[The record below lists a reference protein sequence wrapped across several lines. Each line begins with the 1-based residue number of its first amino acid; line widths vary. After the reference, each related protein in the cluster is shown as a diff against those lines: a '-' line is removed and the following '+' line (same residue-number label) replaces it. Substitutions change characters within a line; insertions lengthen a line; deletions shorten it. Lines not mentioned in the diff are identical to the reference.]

1 MSDRER
7 VRGRTTPRRSLP
19 RRDDPA
25 AEGLDDTTR
34 TLLFLLLLLV
44 VAVVLGAAMMFSAN
58 SRVFLLKST
67 AAALLAIIPG
77 WIFLQFLRHKGPSLY
92 DEYVLNLFRLRIDAI
107 ANLPAPPQHTTWYP
121 LWHAEHRHVV
131 PAEVTDN
138 LYRRKFESVY
148 GTSSVSTIGLVT
160 RGRKLRFKECS
171 ETFGPVVMATLVLAL
186 GWTLVLQPELL
197 RDVDLFGTRLVL
209 SGRPVLPAEALR
221 FAFLGGYSFIVLD
234 LVRRYFRDDLKS
246 AAYVSATVRI
256 IFASAL
262 VVAADAAGLQALA
275 GEQQASVVAFFVGFF
290 PRAGFT
296 WLRSL
301 LPSRLQVAVPSL
313 EGDYPL
319 RHLEG
324 LNIWYESRLIEE
336 GIESLQNLC
345 SANLVDLMLKTRLPI
360 ARVVDWLDQA
370 FLYLHLPAAEGEPGQ
385 PPPGVQRLRR
395 LGIRTATELEQ
406 AWDRR
411 AEAQGLAELLG
422 EALVPD
428 QPERIEAVMTA
439 LRSSFAAEPN
449 LWHVRA
455 FRGLAWLREAEP
467 AAAAQPAATGS
478 TTISQ
483 PIASPVPAS

>member
-7 VRGRTTPRRSLP
+7 VRGRTTARRSLP

-67 AAALLAIIPG
+67 AAALLAIVPG
-77 WIFLQFLRHKGPSLY
+77 WISLQFLRNKGPSLY
-92 DEYVLNLFRLRIDAI
+92 DEYVLNLFRLKIDAI

-121 LWHAEHRHVV
+121 VWDAEHRDVV
-131 PAEVTDN
+131 PADVTDN

-148 GTSSVSTIGLVT
+148 GSSSVSTIDLVT
-160 RGRKLRFKECS
+160 RGRKLTFKESS
-171 ETFGPVVMATLVLAL
+171 ETFGPVVMATLVIAL
-186 GWTLVLQPELL
+186 GWALVLQPELL
-197 RDVDLFGTRLVL
+197 RNIDLFGAQLEL
-209 SGRPVLPAEALR
+209 SGRPVLPAEPLR
-221 FAFLGGYSFIVLD
+221 FAFLGAYSFIVLD
-234 LVRRYFRDDLKS
+234 LLRRYFRDDLKS
-246 AAYVSATVRI
+246 AAYVAATVRI
-256 IFASAL
+256 IFSSAL
-262 VVAADAAGLQALA
+262 VVAAGAAGFDAAVGVEQANL
-275 GEQQASVVAFFVGFF
+275 VAFFVGFF

-296 WLRSL
+296 WLRTL
-301 LPSRLQVAVPSL
+301 LPSRLQAAVPSL
-313 EGDYPL
+313 ESDYPL
-319 RHLEG
+319 RLLEG

>member
-345 SANLVDLMLKTRLPI
+345 SANLVDLMLMTRLPI
-360 ARVVDWLDQA
+360 VRVVDWLDQA
-370 FLYLHLPAAEGEPGQ
+370 FLYLHLPTSDTEPGQ
-385 PPPGVQRLRR
+385 LPPAVAELRR
-395 LGIRTATELEQ
+395 LGIRTATDLEQ
-406 AWDRR
+406 AWARR
-411 AEAQGLAELLG
+411 EEAPALRPLLG
-422 EALVPD
+422 KALIPSA
-428 QPERIEAVMTA
+428 PEAVDAVMAT
-439 LRSSFAAEPN
+439 LLSSFAAEPN

-455 FRGLAWLREAEP
+455 FRGLSWLREAEDRVVDLTT
-467 AAAAQPAATGS
+467 ATGAGDLALS
-478 TTISQ
+478 RR
-483 PIASPVPAS
+483 